1 MQSLFF
7 FFICTIQET
16 VIIAFVNLLS
26 QWPKSFAENCSWVGS
41 DDTSEGSLVNKTI
54 KIRQ

>member
-7 FFICTIQET
+7 FFICTIQYT
-16 VIIAFVNLLS
+16 VIIVLVNILS